1 MCVSVYIMRREQP
14 TFSFTF
20 YCSEV
25 AALHMARP
33 LMTERLRRPRPKHLA
48 VLYTSPPHRQ
58 PITTSLWVVE
68 GGAPVEHCPVHCAH
82 AHTHKHTHI
91 RAVPLK
97 HTHTQWNIQ
106 VTSQQGD
113 DITRSDQ
120 NILKSFLALDL
131 GWDNNIW
138 NGF

>member
-1 MCVSVYIMRREQP
+1 MVVCVCVCVYIMCREQP

-25 AALHMARP
+25 VALHMAQP

-68 GGAPVEHCPVHCAH
+68 GGAPVEHCPVHCAQ
-82 AHTHKHTHI
+82 
-91 RAVPLK
+91 
-97 HTHTQWNIQ
+97 THTYTRTCTASQTRTHWNIQ